1 LLYRRAN
8 AKGATYFFTVN
19 LADRRSDILVR
30 HVDDLRAV
38 INKVKEAHPFSIVAM
53 VVLPEHLHAIWR
65 LPPGDRNFPMR
76 WSLIKAGFSR
86 LLPNEEYVPP
96 SRAAKR
102 ERGIW
107 QRRYWEHQIRDE
119 ADVERHVNYIH
130 YNPVKHGHVQ
140 KAVDWPHSTLHS
152 YIERGIVNRDW
163 AGDGIEQAGG
173 YGEHNQVGLPAS
185 AHATSHD

>member
-1 LLYRRAN
+1 
-8 AKGATYFFTVN
+8 
-19 LADRRSDILVR
+19 
-30 HVDDLRAV
+30 
-38 INKVKEAHPFSIVAM
+38 M

-173 YGEHNQVGLPAS
+173 YGEHNHVGLPAS